1 MFPLIIMLLF
11 IIKIAYWNYDNY
23 SDLRKR
29 FKGYRNVVPKPFEI
43 KNITLLCMVHLILVK
58 QIL

>member
-11 IIKIAYWNYDNY
+11 IIIIAYWNYDNY

-29 FKGYRNVVPKPFEI
+29 FKGYRNVVPEPLEI
-43 KNITLLCMVHLILVK
+43 KKTQLYYLWSIK
-58 QIL
+58 FW